1 MIGKFKHVNEDSC
14 FYTSVLISTCA
25 CTVQQFSSSIPEE
38 HIGVRKTN
46 QCKIPVVMRVYI
58 CTRECASVQIY

>member
-46 QCKIPVVMRVYI
+46 QCKIPVTCIVALENVAVCKYI
-58 CTRECASVQIY
+58 D